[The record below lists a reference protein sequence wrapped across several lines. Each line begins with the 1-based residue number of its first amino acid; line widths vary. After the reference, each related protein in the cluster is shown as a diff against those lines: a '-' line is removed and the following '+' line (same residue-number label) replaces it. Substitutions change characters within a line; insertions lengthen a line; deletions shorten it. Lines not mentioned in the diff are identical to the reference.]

1 MVEADRCNCGGI
13 SEVGLFAC
21 AGGANVACAGG
32 ANVGLMSVKAAALVS
47 ERLGRGKAALL
58 CLPGISAV
66 IPGIVEGAK
75 TCRSIIAIDG
85 CSTRCAAK
93 TLRKAG
99 FDPVEIVLNRDCDI
113 AKNHDLSDEVGLEKA
128 TKYVFEAI
136 KKIEV

>member
-1 MVEADRCNCGGI
+1 MAEADRCNCGGI

-21 AGGANVACAGG
+21 AGGANV
-32 ANVGLMSVKAAALVS
+32 GLMGVKAAALVS

-58 CLPGISAV
+58 CLPGISAG
-66 IPGIVEGAK
+66 IPGIGEGAK

-85 CSTRCAAK
+85 CGTQCAAK

-99 FDPVEIVLNRDCDI
+99 FEPVEIVLNRDCEI

-128 TKYVFEAI
+128 TEYVF
-136 KKIEV
+136 KKIENVEI